1 MTEPELQ
8 QQRARRWRLDGNAI
22 GTIEDARSFIA
33 EAGFCLMYPERSL
46 PVLPT
51 LIGAYVGSAE
61 KLPDAK
67 HAFADPRAQQAT
79 ELLVRLLREKSAFE
93 MKLSADA
100 DLIVSSELFPYF
112 YALLSDRKPKSP
124 PKTLAQGA
132 PVSPLAVGVF
142 EAIQKHGPLNKN
154 RIRELVTREPS
165 DAALD
170 RALGELWSALKIIRV
185 DYRAAEGSFWDVLYR
200 WSPETTKEGLD
211 ISEPEAISALLSKY
225 LETAVAATQEEV
237 DQFFSHFTSRS
248 KVRAAVSALLA
259 ARELHLIPVGSRTM
273 VQLAPA
279 HHERRRVHG

>member
-1 MTEPELQ
+1 MTEPEFQ
-8 QQRARRWRLDGNAI
+8 QQRAHTWRLDGNAI
-22 GTIEDARSFIA
+22 CTIEDARSFIA

-46 PVLPT
+46 PAVPT
-51 LIGAYVGSAE
+51 FIGAYAGSAE

-93 MKLSADA
+93 IKLSADA
-100 DLIVSSELFPYF
+100 DLIVSRELFPYF
-112 YALLSDRKPKSP
+112 YSLLSDRKPKSA

-132 PVSPLAVGVF
+132 PVSPLAVSVF
-142 EAIQKHGPLNKN
+142 AAIQKHGPLNKN
-154 RIRELVTREPS
+154 RIRELVSREPS
-165 DAALD
+165 DAALE
-170 RALGELWSALKIIRV
+170 RALGELWGLLKIMRV
-185 DYRAAEGSFWDVLYR
+185 DYRAGEGAFWDVLYR

-248 KVRAAVSALLA
+248 KVREAVSALLA
-259 ARELHLIPVGSRTM
+259 ARELNLEAVGSRTLIR
-273 VQLAPA
+273 LAPA
-279 HHERRRVHG
+279 HPERGRIHG